1 MIYSLYL
8 HQLASM
14 LLMDDYNQALAGVNA
29 ISTVAVV
36 EGEAAVVEAV
46 VEEEEEVAEEAVA
59 EGVEEE
65 EVAVAV
71 GDF

>member
-36 EGEAAVVEAV
+36 EGEAAVVEV
-46 VEEEEEVAEEAVA
+46 VVEEEEVAEEAVA

-65 EVAVAV
+65 EVAV

>member
-46 VEEEEEVAEEAVA
+46 VEEEEVAEEAVA